1 MRSAS
6 FNKDYEI
13 SPGTESYDIV
23 KKMNQD
29 NTDYYLI
36 KLENKNT
43 GAIRVVRLSP
53 EECRISP
60 MFLLPEYQ
68 GNGYAK
74 QILKQVEFLYPK
86 AKVWE
91 LDTIKQENKLC
102 CLYEAMGY
110 IPIGKEKD
118 IKKGMTIVYYRKEIN
133 RNLI

>member
-1 MRSAS
+1 
-6 FNKDYEI
+6 
-13 SPGTESYDIV
+13 
-23 KKMNQD
+23 MNQD

-91 LDTIKQENKLC
+91 LDTIKQENKL
-102 CLYEAMGY
+102 
-110 IPIGKEKD
+110 
-118 IKKGMTIVYYRKEIN
+118 
-133 RNLI
+133 